1 MIKKTLNKIAM
12 VLGIF
17 MMFGIIMFPNM
28 REIIGKLMD
37 TLLEPILGG
46 LPIHMIIF
54 VLAAFTGIYA
64 SLIQKYTMDW
74 GLMKRVQEKSRTI
87 QKEMR
92 QAQLTNNAQKIKKL
106 EGQYAEMMGDQMEMF
121 KQQFKPM
128 LYISIISIPLFY
140 WVYLLIGQNPDATM
154 VFPFWGVQKL
164 NTTVFWAFQHWL
176 FWYFLC
182 SIPISQITRKA
193 LNIGGMS
200 VDTGG
205 I

>member
-1 MIKKTLNKIAM
+1 MIKKTLNKLAM
-12 VLGIF
+12 ILGIF

-28 REIIGKLMD
+28 REVIGKLMD

-74 GLMKRVQEKSRTI
+74 GLMKRVQEKSRII

-106 EGQYAEMMGDQMEMF
+106 EAQYAEMMGDQMEMF

-140 WVYLLIGQNPDATM
+140 WVYLLIGQNPGATM
-154 VFPFWGVQKL
+154 IFPFWGEQRL
-164 NTTVFWAFQHWL
+164 DATVFIFQYWL

-193 LNIGGMS
+193 LNIGGM
-200 VDTGG
+200 
-205 I
+205 

>member
-28 REIIGKLMD
+28 REVIGKLMN

-74 GLMKRVQEKSRTI
+74 GLMKRVQEKSKTI

-106 EGQYAEMMGDQMEMF
+106 EAQYAEMMGDQMEMF

-154 VFPFWGVQKL
+154 IFPFWGEQKL
-164 NTTVFWAFQHWL
+164 DAKVFIFQYWL

-182 SIPISQITRKA
+182 SIPISQITRKS
-193 LNIGGMS
+193 LNIGGMN
-200 VDTGG
+200 
-205 I
+205 

>member
-1 MIKKTLNKIAM
+1 MIKKVLDKLVL

-17 MMFGIIMFPNM
+17 MMFGIVLFPGM
-28 REIIGKLMD
+28 MGTIGRAMD
-37 TLLEPILGG
+37 ILLKPILGG

-54 VLAAFTGIYA
+54 VLAAFTGLYA

-74 GLMKRVQEKSRTI
+74 GLMRRVQEKSRKI
-87 QKEMR
+87 QTEMR
-92 QAQLTNNAQKIKKL
+92 QAQLSNNTQKIKKL
-106 EGQYAEMMGDQMEMF
+106 EGQYAEIMGDQMEMF

-154 VFPFWGVQKL
+154 IFPFWGEQRL
-164 NTTVFWAFQHWL
+164 GATVFWAFQYWL

-182 SIPISQITRKA
+182 SIPVSQMTRKA
-193 LNIGGMS
+193 LNIGGM
-200 VDTGG
+200 
-205 I
+205 

>member
-1 MIKKTLNKIAM
+1 MIKKTLNKLAM

-17 MMFGIIMFPNM
+17 MMFGIIMFPGM
-28 REIIGKLMD
+28 REVIGKLMD

-106 EGQYAEMMGDQMEMF
+106 EAQYAEMMGDQMEMF

-140 WVYLLIGQNPDATM
+140 WVYLLVNQNPGPTM
-154 VFPFWGVQKL
+154 IFPFWGEQILK
-164 NTTVFWAFQHWL
+164 NNVFIFQYWL
-176 FWYFLC
+176 VWYFLC

-193 LNIGGMS
+193 LNIGGM
-200 VDTGG
+200 
-205 I
+205 

>member
-1 MIKKTLNKIAM
+1 MIKKTLNKLAM
-12 VLGIF
+12 ILGIF
-17 MMFGIIMFPNM
+17 MMFGIIMFPGM
-28 REIIGKLMD
+28 REVIGELMD

-106 EGQYAEMMGDQMEMF
+106 EAQYSEMMGDQMEMF

-140 WVYLLIGQNPDATM
+140 WVYLLISQNPDATM
-154 VFPFWGVQKL
+154 IFPFWGEQRL
-164 NTTVFWAFQHWL
+164 EATIWIFQYWL

-193 LNIGGMS
+193 LNIGGM
-200 VDTGG
+200 
-205 I
+205 

>member
-1 MIKKTLNKIAM
+1 MIKKTLNKLVM

-17 MMFGIIMFPNM
+17 LMFGIIMFPDM
-28 REIIGKLMD
+28 MDIIGKLMD
-37 TLLEPILGG
+37 KLLKPILGG

-74 GLMKRVQEKSRTI
+74 GLMKRVQEKSRII

-92 QAQLTNNAQKIKKL
+92 QAQLTNNVQKIKKL
-106 EGQYAEMMGDQMEMF
+106 EGQYSEMMGDQMEMF

-154 VFPFWGVQKL
+154 IFPFWGEQKL
-164 NTTVFWAFQHWL
+164 KESIWIFQYWL

-193 LNIGGMS
+193 LNIGGM
-200 VDTGG
+200 
-205 I
+205 

>member
-1 MIKKTLNKIAM
+1 MIKKTLNKLAM

-28 REIIGKLMD
+28 REVIGKLMD

-106 EGQYAEMMGDQMEMF
+106 EAQYAEMMGDQMEMF

-140 WVYLLIGQNPDATM
+140 WVYLLIGKYPDATM
-154 VFPFWGVQKL
+154 IFPFWGEQRL
-164 NTTVFWAFQHWL
+164 EASIWIFQYWL

-193 LNIGGMS
+193 LNIGGM
-200 VDTGG
+200 
-205 I
+205 